1 MVANAS
7 QTVLRGVV
15 VSVVDEQ
22 RAAYSSFLS
31 FCPTL
36 RFLQPHD
43 DILHQH
49 AGPPDTPRSCLLP
62 SRRTRSP
69 SPRSLTASHV
79 SSDPPLDRCPP
90 LCVASRSAPH
100 SRPPSYSPAFHSH
113 PLAYSS
119 PASHSRPPTCSP
131 PASHFHP
138 PAYSPPPASHSHPP
152 VPPSSSLPPP
162 AAACDA

>member
-7 QTVLRGVV
+7 QTVLRRVV

-49 AGPPDTPRSCLLP
+49 AGL
-62 SRRTRSP
+62 RT
-69 SPRSLTASHV
+69 H
-79 SSDPPLDRCPP
+79 LDRVSF
-90 LCVASRSAPH
+90 LCIVHVLHRRAR
-100 SRPPSYSPAFHSH
+100 
-113 PLAYSS
+113 
-119 PASHSRPPTCSP
+119 
-131 PASHFHP
+131 
-138 PAYSPPPASHSHPP
+138 
-152 VPPSSSLPPP
+152 
-162 AAACDA
+162 